1 MVNVTWIGSPNYR
14 AQSGITP
21 QFAVMHWMVGYLAST
36 DAIFQ
41 VAARRVSTN
50 YGIEDGVIHQYVRDG
65 DYAFGSGNTRAN
77 TYGISIEH
85 SGGNLIR
92 GERRQP
98 SQATV
103 ESSAQLL
110 AALAKRYGW
119 GRLVLGRNVYRHSD
133 FVATECCGSLQVDQ
147 IIARANQLAG
157 EAGDLVPTSGNQAA
171 IGGGYVEALPV
182 ATYQQLL
189 NKAGY
194 NLAVDGIKG
203 PATTQAIKSFQAA
216 KGLTVDGLVGPAT
229 AAALNAATAG
239 RLDVDGKWGP
249 ATTAALQ
256 RALGVNPD
264 GKLGPITYTALQS
277 RLGIPADGIVGPQTR
292 KALQA
297 HLGVNQDGIWGAQTA
312 TALQTRLN
320 NGTF

>member
-14 AQSGITP
+14 AQTGIKP

-41 VAARRVSTN
+41 VASRRVSTN
-50 YGIEDGVIHQYVRDG
+50 YGIEDTRIHQYVRDG

-85 SGGNLIR
+85 SGGNLM
-92 GERRQP
+92 GGVRRQP

-110 AALAKRYGW
+110 ASLAKQYGW
-119 GRLVLGRNVYRHSD
+119 GTLILGRNVFRHSD
-133 FVATECCGSLQVDQ
+133 FVSTECSGSLQVEQ
-147 IIARANQLAG
+147 IIARANQIGGTASG
-157 EAGDLVPTSGNQAA
+157 IVPTSSSAAA
-171 IGGGYVEALPV
+171 IGGAYAEALPV
-182 ATYQQLL
+182 ATYQTLL
-189 NKAGY
+189 NKNGQSVS
-194 NLAVDGIKG
+194 VDGVKG
-203 PATTQAIKSFQAA
+203 PLTTAAVKAFQAS
-216 KGLTVDGLVGPAT
+216 KGLTVDGLVGPDT
-229 AAALNAATAG
+229 AAALQAG
-239 RLDVDGKWGP
+239 APNQLAVDGAWGK

-256 RALGVNPD
+256 RALGVPD
-264 GKLGPITYTALQS
+264 DGILGPVTYRALQS

-297 HLGVNQDGIWGAQTA
+297 RLGVAQDGVWGPDTA
-312 TALQTRLN
+312 RALQTRLN
-320 NGTF
+320 TGTL